1 MGIFLDKIEQK
12 SEFSLMSEPIIS
24 AVLLSALIQVE
35 SGGNPRAHNKVEDA
49 AGVLQI
55 RRIFV
60 DDLNRIYR
68 PPYYTYKDRWDSA
81 KSKEMATKYLV
92 HYGTMRRLG
101 RKPTQEDF
109 ARIFNGGPNGWKKD
123 STKKYWV
130 KVEKELKQLGK

>member
-1 MGIFLDKIEQK
+1 
-12 SEFSLMSEPIIS
+12 MSEMIIP

-35 SGGNPRAHNKVEDA
+35 SSNNPRAHNKAEDA
-49 AGVLQI
+49 VGVLQI

-60 DDLNRIYR
+60 DDLNRIYG
-68 PPYYTYKDRWDSA
+68 PPHYTYADRWDSQ
-81 KSKEMATKYLV
+81 KSKEMATKYLM
-92 HYGTMRRLG
+92 HYGTTRRLG

-109 ARIFNGGPNGWKKD
+109 ARIMNGGPNGWKKD